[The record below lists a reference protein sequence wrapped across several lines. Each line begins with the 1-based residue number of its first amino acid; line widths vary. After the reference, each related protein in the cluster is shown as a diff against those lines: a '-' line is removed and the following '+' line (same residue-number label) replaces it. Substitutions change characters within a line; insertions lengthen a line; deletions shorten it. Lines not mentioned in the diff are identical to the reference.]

1 MGCLSL
7 KISLASDHGG
17 LLLKREI
24 LRSLQARGY
33 ELADRGCYT
42 EESVDYPDYAGV
54 VCSDVVSGR
63 AERGILVCG
72 TGIGMTIAAN
82 KHAGIR
88 AALCHDTFSAR
99 TTREHNDSNVLC
111 LGQRVIGTGLALDV
125 VDMWLAGVFA
135 GGRHQARIDK
145 LTRIESTIKSNC

>member
-1 MGCLSL
+1 M

-17 LLLKREI
+17 LMLKCEI
-24 LRSLQARGY
+24 MRSLQMQGH
-33 ELADRGCYT
+33 ELMDRGCYT
-42 EESVDYPDYAGV
+42 EDSVDYPDYAQV
-54 VCSDVVSGR
+54 VCADVVGGQ

-82 KHAGIR
+82 KHVGIR

-99 TTREHNDSNVLC
+99 ATREHNDSNVLC
-111 LGQRVIGTGLALDV
+111 LGQRVIGSGLALDIV
-125 VDMWLAGVFA
+125 NIWLGGVFA

-145 LTRIESTIKSNC
+145 LAGIESKNKSNC